1 MNQPSWLKITISQA
15 CDLVKNLRLETIQL
29 LRFYTR
35 FPIPPLS
42 FETDPYSAPDFSK
55 SIRSLP
61 LVAIFIALPS
71 VLIIALGVLIEL
83 PAPIIAVLAI
93 AASALT
99 TGAFH
104 EDGLADTADSIGG
117 GISAERRLDIMRD
130 SRIGSYGAVALLL
143 VMLLKIFA
151 LSALLNRYGVSNTML
166 SVISAAMLSR
176 VVGLLPHMILPSARQ
191 DGRSVDVGK
200 PQPVPAF
207 LAILISV
214 IFCFIALVDFGFFK
228 IVFGLLLIAGL
239 TFIICVW
246 TKRRINGQTGDILG
260 AIQQVS
266 EVALLVALNAGF

>member
-1 MNQPSWLKITISQA
+1 MNQPAWLKITASQIA
-15 CDLVKNLRLETIQL
+15 DLAKALRFETVQL

-42 FETDPYSAPDFSK
+42 FEADPYAAPDFSK

-61 LVAIFIALPS
+61 FVAIFIALPS

-93 AASALT
+93 AASALA

-117 GISAERRLDIMRD
+117 GISAKRRLEIMRD
-130 SRIGSYGAVALLL
+130 SRIGSYGSMALIL
-143 VMLLKIFA
+143 VVMLKIFA
-151 LSALLNRYGVSNTML
+151 ISALLNRYGVSNTML

-176 VVGLLPHMILPSARQ
+176 VVGLFPHMILPSARQ

-200 PQPVPAF
+200 PQPAPAF
-207 LAILISV
+207 LAILISL
-214 IFCFIALVDFGFFK
+214 IFCFIALADFGYLK
-228 IVFGLLLIAGL
+228 ITLAVLTIAAL
-239 TFIICVW
+239 TFLICIW
-246 TKRRINGQTGDILG
+246 TKRKINGQTGDILG
-260 AIQQVS
+260 AIQQIS
-266 EVALLVALNAGF
+266 EVTLLVALNSGL

>member
-1 MNQPSWLKITISQA
+1 MNQPAWLKITAFQIA
-15 CDLVKNLRLETIQL
+15 DLAKSLRLETVQL

-42 FETDPYSAPDFSK
+42 FEADPYAAPDFSN
-55 SIRSLP
+55 SIRVLP
-61 LVAIFIALPS
+61 LAAIFIALPS

-83 PAPIIAVLAI
+83 PSPIIAVLAL

-117 GISAERRLDIMRD
+117 GMSAKRRLEIMRD
-130 SRIGSYGAVALLL
+130 SRIGSYGSMALIL
-143 VMLLKIFA
+143 VVMLKIFA
-151 LSALLNRYGVSNTML
+151 ISALLNRYGVSNTML

-176 VVGLLPHMILPSARQ
+176 VVGLLPHMILPSARH
-191 DGRSVDVGK
+191 DGRSVEVGK
-200 PQPVPAF
+200 PQPTPAC
-207 LAILISV
+207 LAILISL
-214 IFCFIALVDFGFFK
+214 IFCFIALAGFGALK
-228 IVFGLLLIAGL
+228 IIFGLLLVAGL

-246 TKRRINGQTGDILG
+246 TKRKINGQTGDILG

-266 EVALLVALNAGF
+266 EVALLVALNSGL

>member
-1 MNQPSWLKITISQA
+1 MNQPAWLKITSSQIA
-15 CDLVKNLRLETIQL
+15 DLAKALRLETVQL

-42 FETDPYSAPDFSK
+42 FEADPYAAPDFSK

-61 LVAIFIALPS
+61 FVAIFIALPS
-71 VLIIALGVLIEL
+71 VFMIALGVVIEL
-83 PAPIIAVLAI
+83 PAPIIAVLAL

-117 GISAERRLDIMRD
+117 GMSAKRRLEIMRD
-130 SRIGSYGAVALLL
+130 SRIGSYGSMALIL
-143 VMLLKIFA
+143 VVMLKIFA
-151 LSALLNRYGVSNTML
+151 ISALLNRYGVSNTML
-166 SVISAAMLSR
+166 SLISAAMLSR
-176 VVGLLPHMILPSARQ
+176 VVGLLPHMIVPSARS
-191 DGRSVDVGK
+191 DGRSADVNK

-207 LAILISV
+207 LAILISI
-214 IFCFIALVDFGFFK
+214 IFCFIALADFGALK
-228 IVFGLLLIAGL
+228 IIFGLLLVAGL

-246 TKRRINGQTGDILG
+246 SKRKINGQTGDILG

-266 EVALLVALNAGF
+266 EVALLVVLNSGL